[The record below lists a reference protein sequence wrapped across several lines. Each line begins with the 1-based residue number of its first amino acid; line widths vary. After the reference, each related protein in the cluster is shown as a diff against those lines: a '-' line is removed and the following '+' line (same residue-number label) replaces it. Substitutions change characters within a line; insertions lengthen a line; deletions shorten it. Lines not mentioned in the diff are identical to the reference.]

1 MSCGTISSVHLTGN
15 TPIHVPELNS
25 LLGKPSQSDVDLQPK
40 DKVIMRES
48 SARELSPMSFSAA
61 QHALV
66 ETIEGLENLVRL
78 PKPA

>member
-1 MSCGTISSVHLTGN
+1 MGKP
-15 TPIHVPELNS
+15 PIHVPELS
-25 LLGKPSQSDVDLQPK
+25 FFLGKPSQSDVDLQPK

-48 SARELSPMSFSAA
+48 SARELTPMSFSAA

-78 PKPA
+78 SKPAQAIGRENVG